1 MADTFRKV
9 YTDLTDT
16 QKDAVAA
23 IKDAAEKVETEFNNA
38 VSREKR
44 NDASRLIAIAHTH
57 LENAIMWA
65 VKAVT
70 TSQDTNAAK
79 TESTD
84 TANQPSDQNQNQDAA
99 KTDENAGATPA
110 EGEAN
115 QQASHQVNNA
125 ENAENSDQHPA

>member
-23 IKDAAEKVETEFNNA
+23 IKEAAEKVETEFNNA

-70 TSQDTNAAK
+70 TSQEAAQDEAKPAENAA
-79 TESTD
+79 
-84 TANQPSDQNQNQDAA
+84 QNQDEAQA
-99 KTDENAGATPA
+99 KNSAEATP
-110 EGEAN
+110 E
-115 QQASHQVNNA
+115 QPSHQVNNA
-125 ENAENSDQHPA
+125 ENSEQNPA